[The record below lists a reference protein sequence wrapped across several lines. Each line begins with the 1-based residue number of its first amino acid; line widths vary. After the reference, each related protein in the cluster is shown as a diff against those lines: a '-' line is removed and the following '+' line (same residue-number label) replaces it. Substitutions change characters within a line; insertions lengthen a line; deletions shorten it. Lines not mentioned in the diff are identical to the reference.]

1 MYRRGRET
9 VDCYLTLR
17 IEAKLCYAN
26 SYIPLLISFRMPQGA
41 LLRSCNGEN
50 VSSITQVFDTTPELT
65 MLSPARPEKTNV
77 HSLPI
82 VKHSAPTGHAQSHPV
97 THALK
102 RGSCQSISV
111 QKFSRETDINK
122 HDSWFWGCEER

>member
-1 MYRRGRET
+1 M
-9 VDCYLTLR
+9 L
-17 IEAKLCYAN
+17 
-26 SYIPLLISFRMPQGA
+26 S
-41 LLRSCNGEN
+41 NGEN
-50 VSSITQVFDTTPELT
+50 VSSITQVFDTMPELT
-65 MLSPARPEKTNV
+65 MLSPARPEKTDV

-82 VKHSAPTGHAQSHPV
+82 VQHPAPTGHAQSHPV